1 MILTGGGFLGDL
13 HLHSHAEILPP
24 TEPVRPP
31 LAPFPLHEGV
41 EKLHELPGPLLQ
53 AADGHRGSL
62 ALPVEQSLIHLDLH
76 RAVPR
81 RLAATVHAL
90 SGRVGFLEEISG
102 TLLVGEALAVDA
114 TLASQSA
121 HRHRHIQL
129 RGLLQL
135 LGGSIGLTLVVVGLI
150 RPTCNLLAGLN
161 VVLALER
168 GPPDME
174 ETEEQEEQ
182 GELEAQEEPE
192 EQAAQEA
199 QEAVVAL
206 EGLVVCGYTTR
217 QL

>member
-1 MILTGGGFLGDL
+1 MILTSGGFLGDL
-13 HLHSHAEILPP
+13 RLHSHAEIPLP

-41 EKLHELPGPLLQ
+41 EKLPELPGPLPQ
-53 AADGHRGSL
+53 TADKHRGSL
-62 ALPVEQSLIHLDLH
+62 ASLIEQSLIHLDLH

-81 RLAATVHAL
+81 RLAVTVHAL
-90 SGRVGFLEEISG
+90 PGKVGFLEEISG

-121 HRHRHIQL
+121 HRHRHLQL
-129 RGLLQL
+129 RDPLQL
-135 LGGSIGLTLVVVGLI
+135 LGGSIGLTLVVVGL
-150 RPTCNLLAGLN
+150 
-161 VVLALER
+161 
-168 GPPDME
+168 GPPNTE

-182 GELEAQEEPE
+182 GESEALE

-199 QEAVVAL
+199 QGAVVAL
-206 EGLVVCGYTTR
+206 EGLEVCGYTTR